1 VLVFGRDS
9 QSGVT
14 PGPVAPLSVSF
25 TKCFDDD
32 DEHNGGKAELRT
44 YKVVD
49 LAGNSLLLVE
59 KVKKKGQEIKVE
71 VVSLQYNGG
80 PLITPPKN
88 TKNFEWATDKRG
100 SIKELEQKMTV
111 GTGKD
116 KQEVE
121 AKYEAKKNQTT
132 IKIHKAN
139 RETKVVKTGL
149 VLLRMA
155 TDRGKLTIEY

>member
-1 VLVFGRDS
+1 M
-9 QSGVT
+9 
-14 PGPVAPLSVSF
+14 APLSVSF

>member
-1 VLVFGRDS
+1 
-9 QSGVT
+9 
-14 PGPVAPLSVSF
+14 
-25 TKCFDDD
+25 
-32 DEHNGGKAELRT
+32 
-44 YKVVD
+44 
-49 LAGNSLLLVE
+49 
-59 KVKKKGQEIKVE
+59 
-71 VVSLQYNGG
+71 
-80 PLITPPKN
+80 
-88 TKNFEWATDKRG
+88 
-100 SIKELEQKMTV
+100 MTV